1 MSVSVPFGVTTIQQI
16 LTIELYFL
24 PTFLFFVAIFAV
36 VWRLAP
42 PPPNFD
48 ELDWSYVASNPNLS
62 FDKEDVY

>member
-1 MSVSVPFGVTTIQQI
+1 MSVSVPFGVATIQQI
-16 LTIELYFL
+16 PTIESYLL
-24 PTFLFFVAIFAV
+24 PTFLFVAAIFAV
-36 VWRLAP
+36 VGRLAP